1 MGISDKLSN
10 MSQQMQDG
18 FRLTLTGLLGWTLK
32 LFSAFIIGLT
42 FALIGQEAFRYGNLA
57 FLLVLVVATGLIVRW
72 IGSWTILNVVVF
84 DLICVLVGLSLKM
97 YIMLAP

>member
-1 MGISDKLSN
+1 MGIGSKVSHI
-10 MSQQMQDG
+10 SQQLQDG
-18 FRLTLTGLLGWTLK
+18 FRITLTGLLGWSLK
-32 LFSAFIIGLT
+32 LFSAFVIGLT

-57 FLLVLVVATGLIVRW
+57 FLLVLVVGAGLILRW

>member
-1 MGISDKLSN
+1 MGLADKVSN
-10 MSQQMQDG
+10 LSQQMQDG
-18 FRLTLTGLLGWTLK
+18 VRLTLTSVFGWILK
-32 LFSAFIIGLT
+32 MSSGAVVGLT

-57 FLLVLVVATGLIVRW
+57 FLLVMILAVGLIVRW
-72 IGSWTILNVVVF
+72 ISKWTILNVIVF